1 MVISEHFCNT
11 VSIDETSGLISAGK
25 AVFNVKNIRSVV
37 VSDNCI
43 VQFGKK
49 DGIQGDAT
57 PVIGFDLDIDIPQP
71 GRLFHT
77 TKSQS
82 LLIKPKSM
90 VEALAFVSIINSISA
105 DLDKSGSFIDDF
117 SSKTCIVEAKKG
129 CNNYIR
135 GGSLGSRPYSKP
147 GLLAPII
154 SPEYN
159 LKEGKIKII
168 YVGTNASNMTS
179 AWFSEH
185 PEDDFLIA
193 DSTKDTFAVN
203 LFEGKTETTAIFEN
217 FDIERDENAT
227 GLWQINLNQT
237 HKSVCDALIW
247 INTLQFAKH
256 PDAIEKPSN
265 NSPETQMLLGALNLL
280 LQANKLT
287 GTEYEKI
294 KSRIMD

>member
-1 MVISEHFCNT
+1 MKPEKWLFNI
-11 VSIDETSGLISAGK
+11 LICIQRELE
-25 AVFNVKNIRSVV
+25 NIKSVV

-49 DGIQGDAT
+49 DGIQGEAS
-57 PVIGFDLDIDIPQP
+57 PVIGFDLDLEVPQP

-77 TKSQS
+77 TKSHT

-90 VEALAFVSIINSISA
+90 DEALSFISIINSMSEGCDNSNTLIS
-105 DLDKSGSFIDDF
+105 DF
-117 SSKTCIVEAKKG
+117 SFKTCVVEAKKG

-154 SPEYN
+154 APEFY
-159 LKEGKIKII
+159 LGEGKIKIV

-185 PEDDFLIA
+185 PEDDFVLA

-203 LFEGKTETTAIFEN
+203 LFENRTETTAIFEN

-227 GLWQINLNQT
+227 GLWQINLAET
-237 HKSVCDALIW
+237 HPSVCDALMW
-247 INTLQFAKH
+247 INTLQMAKN
-256 PDAIEKPSN
+256 PNATPKRSLDS
-265 NSPETQMLLGALNLL
+265 TQKLFGALNLL
-280 LQANKLT
+280 HQAGKIT
-287 GTEYEKI
+287 DVEYECI
-294 KSRIMD
+294 KARIDN